1 MYSKLYLFILV
12 LFALMACKEPNKELN
27 GAKEIVK
34 VETVLKKSTKSYV
47 DLEGGPVELS
57 DYKGKRV
64 LLNFWA
70 TWCRSCIEEMPSLL
84 RTEKL
89 LEKDNYVFLL
99 ATDQSLKTI
108 ISFKERKGYDFK
120 YIKYSGSFADLGI
133 KALPKTF
140 IYNEKGEKVEE
151 ISGAMEWDS
160 PKILERLKAIK

>member
-1 MYSKLYLFILV
+1 MKINHSLFLIMV
-12 LFALMACKEPNKELN
+12 VFLMACNEKKENKSIQKEQIVE
-27 GAKEIVK
+27 AKINS
-34 VETVLKKSTKSYV
+34 ETATYL
-47 DLEGGPVELS
+47 DLEGNPVELS

-70 TWCRSCIEEMPSLL
+70 TWCRPCIEEMPSLL
-84 RTEKL
+84 RTEEL
-89 LEKDNYVFLL
+89 LENDNYVFLL

-108 ISFKERKGYDFK
+108 ASFKERKGYNFK

-140 IYNEKGEKVEE
+140 IYNEEGEKVEE

-160 PKILERLKAIK
+160 PEILERLKAIK